1 MTPAIIKHWR
11 TRRNRRALECG
22 MFSINA
28 DMMVVCGGLTQCR
41 RPRRE
46 ACVPGS
52 GKCRFPLL
60 LCTLYLGWTPRSDSP
75 LGQLLKVSMT
85 QGFPVIGEV
94 LLVFHLKFS
103 SSTRIGERCSWGWLP
118 AKQATVHGLGPT
130 LKPSGWMCCLC
141 HSLLMSNHEK

>member
-94 LLVFHLKFS
+94 LLVFHLKF
-103 SSTRIGERCSWGWLP
+103 LHP
-118 AKQATVHGLGPT
+118 PGLG
-130 LKPSGWMCCLC
+130 KDA
-141 HSLLMSNHEK
+141 HEGGYLQNRRRSMDSVLPLSQADGCAVCVTAY